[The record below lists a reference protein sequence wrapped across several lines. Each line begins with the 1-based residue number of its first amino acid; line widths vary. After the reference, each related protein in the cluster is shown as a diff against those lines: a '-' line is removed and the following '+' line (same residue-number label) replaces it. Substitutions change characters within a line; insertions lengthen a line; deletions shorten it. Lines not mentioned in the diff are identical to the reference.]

1 MKKLLSVILMVSMV
15 FALCGCMYVEDHFTL
30 NEDGSGN
37 LYSYILIEKEV
48 YDAR

>member
-37 LYSYILIEKEV
+37 LYSC
-48 YDAR
+48 YDRGSREHNG